1 MISHHS
7 WRLPPC
13 PPPLTAATASMP
25 HLCLLRVNDQP
36 PLFKVATMPTT
47 INNSN
52 STKASPLLAENPWL
66 ATTLQGRGTQKV
78 NDAWWPPWPWGPSCT
93 PAECSATGLSGSLTA
108 AESNNQPSQA
118 IKQPF
123 NQSSGVCTQHKSIIK
138 FWVLPSHK
146 YYCYYEVWYNYNVS
160 NNKQQQNWLCLTPK
174 YYRRSYRIAIL
185 ILICLHLKKEKEKK
199 KEEEKN
205 KRSPECLKLGTSA
218 SSCLSVSHNPFW
230 EQAVSEAKK
239 YPLPKNNNSKPPN
252 HQRSNTTR

>member
-25 HLCLLRVNDQP
+25 HLCLLRVHDQPPLFRAATMPTTINTATASMSHLCLLRVNDQP
-36 PLFKVATMPTT
+36 PLFKAATMPTTINTATASMPHLCLLRVNDQPPLIKVATMPTT

-108 AESNNQPSQA
+108 AESTTPVRQLQPPQSGNQATIQS
-118 IKQPF
+118 IKWCVYTAQIH
-123 NQSSGVCTQHKSIIK
+123 HK
-138 FWVLPSHK
+138 V
-146 YYCYYEVWYNYNVS
+146 
-160 NNKQQQNWLCLTPK
+160 
-174 YYRRSYRIAIL
+174 
-185 ILICLHLKKEKEKK
+185 
-199 KEEEKN
+199 
-205 KRSPECLKLGTSA
+205 
-218 SSCLSVSHNPFW
+218 LSV
-230 EQAVSEAKK
+230 AK
-239 YPLPKNNNSKPPN
+239 SKILLLL
-252 HQRSNTTR
+252 RSMIQL